1 MQLEDDATTLAGL
14 ALALPCSPVGGI
26 LPSLDA
32 CLQVVSTTK
41 SIRQQSE
48 ACSLAA
54 ILLLR
59 QGRHPALAVKLSSRA
74 AIQQS
79 ASRSAE
85 ARALVKECT
94 QELELQGR
102 SREMQE
108 SLMKGVRGDVLPLTA
123 SARELIQLV
132 DRLIVA
138 EDDGAEA
145 ERLDVEAAL
154 GDIIQV

>member
-1 MQLEDDATTLAGL
+1 M
-14 ALALPCSPVGGI
+14 
-26 LPSLDA
+26 
-32 CLQVVSTTK
+32 
-41 SIRQQSE
+41 
-48 ACSLAA
+48 
-54 ILLLR
+54 
-59 QGRHPALAVKLSSRA
+59 
-74 AIQQS
+74 
-79 ASRSAE
+79 
-85 ARALVKECT
+85 KECT